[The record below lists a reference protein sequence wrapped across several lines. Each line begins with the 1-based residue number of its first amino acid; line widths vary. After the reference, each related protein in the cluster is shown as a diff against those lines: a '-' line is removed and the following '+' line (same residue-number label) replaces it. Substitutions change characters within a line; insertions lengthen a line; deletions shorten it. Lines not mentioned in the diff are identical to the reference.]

1 MNYLHL
7 TSLYEQSKVN
17 LQAAVGHFAI
27 ASQLR
32 SLAGKQLGDSGEPC
46 RYPISGGVC
55 AHWPDWASLAIRERV
70 AEAQRYLDLSLAQHL
85 ACGRRRHTWLAAK
98 AQAGL

>member
-46 RYPISGGVC
+46 RYPISGGTCVFTVDRSNWSHIKS
-55 AHWPDWASLAIRERV
+55 AFNL
-70 AEAQRYLDLSLAQHL
+70 
-85 ACGRRRHTWLAAK
+85 
-98 AQAGL
+98 